1 MTHEPWP
8 YLPFL
13 VRDSRSTFSNL
24 NEDMFSS
31 KGFDKNIN
39 ALVWQL
45 NLRNSRFAFDIVMY
59 EAKSLEVD
67 ILLLS
72 DPPNNIKNESISTPG
87 FKLYSPCVP
96 SQERQCALLIKED
109 ILSYGVYSN
118 HGRMCGAYLSD
129 SLAVLCCYVRHTD
142 ANGLS
147 EVCSLYESLRHK
159 GCEVLLGGDFNSK
172 HALWGPAD
180 THPNTGGR
188 FVEEWIS
195 KGDVWLLNQFPCIPT
210 FENNNQGKSWIDLTL
225 CSPGIVELI
234 DDWIVSRPFQSWS
247 DHNLISF
254 FLRRRGQMNQAIDK
268 LNWKKC
274 DWDSL
279 LPVFRSK
286 NVSQVEQFPM
296 VHG

>member
-1 MTHEPWP
+1 LITLTAQTVCLSGEMTHEPWP

-87 FKLYSPCVP
+87 FKLYLPCVP

-142 ANGLS
+142 AN
-147 EVCSLYESLRHK
+147 
-159 GCEVLLGGDFNSK
+159 
-172 HALWGPAD
+172 
-180 THPNTGGR
+180 
-188 FVEEWIS
+188 
-195 KGDVWLLNQFPCIPT
+195 
-210 FENNNQGKSWIDLTL
+210 
-225 CSPGIVELI
+225 
-234 DDWIVSRPFQSWS
+234 
-247 DHNLISF
+247 
-254 FLRRRGQMNQAIDK
+254 
-268 LNWKKC
+268 
-274 DWDSL
+274 
-279 LPVFRSK
+279 
-286 NVSQVEQFPM
+286 
-296 VHG
+296 